1 MNKLL
6 KRFFKDLDDPRV
18 HFNKIIH
25 KLKDIIVMAIMAVIG
40 GCDSW
45 EEIEIW
51 CLSKEKLIYNL
62 LKTKLI
68 PSHDTFRRIFML
80 LDGKKFEK
88 HFIKFGEYL
97 IKKKPK
103 LIKDIISIDGKS
115 LRGSRRKQINK
126 SALHVVN
133 GWSDKHS
140 IVLGQKSV
148 DSKSNEIVAIPE
160 LLDVLDVNNSVVTID
175 AIGTQKSIASQIIEA
190 GGDYMLSL
198 KANHKNAYNQVNE
211 YFFNNVFAVGSGER
225 PFHDKFEG
233 KDHGRIERRRYFI
246 KPISEF
252 SNLSTWKNAQY
263 VVAVERIRS
272 INGAEKA
279 SAGIHYYITS
289 AGDSSEFLASCIR
302 KHWNVE
308 NKLHWSLDVSFR
320 EDSNR
325 STNNNAALNLSIL
338 RKFALNILKNDK
350 TIKKS
355 IPLKRK
361 MAGLDDDY
369 LKSLLQI

>member
-6 KRFFKDLDDPRV
+6 KKFFTDLDDPRV

-51 CLSKEKLIYNL
+51 CLSKKKLIYNL

-68 PSHDTFRRIFML
+68 PSHDTFRRIFTL

-97 IKKKPK
+97 INKKPK

-115 LRGSRRKQINK
+115 LRGSRRNQINK

-133 GWSDKHS
+133 AWSDKHS

-160 LLDVLDVNNSVVTID
+160 LLNVLDVNNSVVTID
-175 AIGTQKSIASQIIEA
+175 AIGTQKNIASQIIEA

-211 YFFNNVFAVGSGER
+211 YFLNNVFAVGSGER
-225 PFHDKFEG
+225 AFHDKFEG
-233 KDHGRIERRRYFI
+233 KNHGRIERRRYFI

-252 SNLSTWKNAQY
+252 SNLSTWENAQY
-263 VVAVERIRS
+263 VIAVERIRS
-272 INGAEKA
+272 INGAEKV
-279 SAGIHYYITS
+279 SAEIHYYITS
-289 AGDSSEFLASCIR
+289 AGDSPEFLASCIR

-325 STNNNAALNLSIL
+325 STNDNAALNLSIL

-355 IPLKRK
+355 IPLKRR
-361 MAGLDDDY
+361 MAGLNDDY
-369 LKSLLQI
+369 LMSLLQI

>member
-51 CLSKEKLIYNL
+51 CLSKEKLIYHL

>member
-51 CLSKEKLIYNL
+51 CLSKEKLIYHL

-246 KPISEF
+246 KPISKF

-338 RKFALNILKNDK
+338 RKIALNILKNDK